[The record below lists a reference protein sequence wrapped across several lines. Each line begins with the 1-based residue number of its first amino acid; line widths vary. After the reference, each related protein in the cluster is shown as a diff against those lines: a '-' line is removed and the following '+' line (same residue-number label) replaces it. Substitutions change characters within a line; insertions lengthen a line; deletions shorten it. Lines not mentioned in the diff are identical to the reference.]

1 LSRKT
6 TIGENEGRGFV
17 GILQVNKVSKYFG
30 KLAAVKGLS
39 FEVERGEIFG
49 IAGPNGAGKTTL
61 FNLISGAYYGS
72 GDIIFEGENL
82 HGLRPFE
89 ICHNGVARTFQVPS
103 LFSTV
108 SIYQNIRVGA
118 HFGVLKGKNE
128 KERIDRVIDF
138 VGLRGRE
145 NAIAES
151 VDLFDKRMTMLAAAL
166 ATEPRLLLVDEPIG
180 GLSPR
185 EVRDSVTLFQKINK
199 ELGITIIIIEHL
211 MKVLVEVSHR
221 LMILNSGEKI
231 CIGPP
236 DEVTQDRKVIEVYL
250 GD

>member
-1 LSRKT
+1 MK
-6 TIGENEGRGFV
+6 
-17 GILQVNKVSKYFG
+17 ILRVNKVTKCFG
-30 KLAAVKGLS
+30 ELAAVKDLS

-49 IAGPNGAGKTTL
+49 MAGPNGSGKTTL
-61 FNLISGAYYGS
+61 FNVITGFYQGS
-72 GDIIFEGENL
+72 GDIIFDNVNISR
-82 HGLRPFE
+82 LRPHQ
-89 ICHNGVARTFQVPS
+89 ICHKGIARTFQVPT

-108 SIYQNIRVGA
+108 TVYQNIRVGA

-145 NAIAES
+145 NIIAES
-151 VDLFDKRMTMLAAAL
+151 LDLFDKRLTMLAAAL
-166 ATEPRLLLVDEPIG
+166 ATEPRLLLVDEPIA

-185 EVRDSVTLFQKINK
+185 EARDAVALFQKINR
-199 ELGITIIIIEHL
+199 ELGITVIIIEHL

-221 LMILNSGEKI
+221 LMVLNNGEKI

-236 DEVTQDRKVIEVYL
+236 REVTRNKEVIEVYL
-250 GD
+250 GG